1 MKHLLMVTSEE
12 IDDAFHKAFLYGIYH
27 IKNTNKEAPNYGLQ
41 FPLSQ
46 SFILSNLVLPF
57 LPAFTPT
64 QASCLQIKK
73 TSWKNVKKFIKS
85 LDKEVLVKA
94 KDKDGNEVTI
104 WDINFHHSKFV
115 GFTPYRLPKK
125 ETAAGTS
132 QGRGG
137 KATVAASSS
146 TASSYSDSLIGQ
158 TLKRIELFKPKEK
171 LAPVFNKTNSVKTR
185 TYFTASDLRPIITSY
200 IEQEKLIDD
209 KNRRL
214 VKLDPILANVV
225 FDGKLPTDKD
235 VIAKGTVARDALF
248 DRVQRSC
255 TQHWV
260 ILRNDETLE
269 GLAATTM
276 KPRSGIP
283 SNINITLE
291 TRSGN
296 KTVTKVSGLENY
308 FIAPQPLADEL
319 RKSCASSTSVEKL
332 VGASPKTLKVPM
344 MELMVQGPQQ
354 AAVMKAL
361 EKRGVKKQ
369 WVDVVDKTK
378 GKKKV

>member
-1 MKHLLMVTSEE
+1 MFASEE
-12 IDDAFHKAFLYGIYH
+12 IDDAFYNAFLYGVYH
-27 IKNTNKEAPNYGLQ
+27 FKNSHKDTPNYGLQ

-46 SFILSNLVLPF
+46 SFISSNLVLPF

-73 TSWKNVKKFIKS
+73 TSWKNIKKFVKS
-85 LDKEVLVKA
+85 LDKRTLVKA

-104 WDINFHHSKFV
+104 WDINFHHQQFV
-115 GFTPYRLPKK
+115 GFSPYRLPKK
-125 ETAAGTS
+125 ETVAGSS

-137 KATVAASSS
+137 KATIANSSS
-146 TASSYSDSLIGQ
+146 AGPNHNDGPIGQ
-158 TLKRIELFKPKEK
+158 TLRRIELFKPKEK
-171 LAPVFNKTNSVKTR
+171 LSPIFSNTNNVKNR
-185 TYFTASDLRPIITSY
+185 TYFTASELRPVITSY
-200 IEQEKLIDD
+200 IDQENLIDD
-209 KNRRL
+209 KNKRL

-235 VIAKGTVARDALF
+235 VITKGTVARDALF
-248 DRVQRSC
+248 ERVQRSC
-255 TQHWV
+255 TQHWI

-269 GLAATTM
+269 ALATTTTAM
-276 KPRSGIP
+276 KPRSGTP
-283 SNINITLE
+283 PNINITLE

-308 FIAPQPLADEL
+308 FIAAQPLADEL
-319 RKSCASSTSVEKL
+319 RKTCASSTSVEKL
-332 VGASPKTLKVPM
+332 VGASPKTLKVPV

-354 AAVMKAL
+354 AAVLKAL

-378 GKKKV
+378 GKKKG